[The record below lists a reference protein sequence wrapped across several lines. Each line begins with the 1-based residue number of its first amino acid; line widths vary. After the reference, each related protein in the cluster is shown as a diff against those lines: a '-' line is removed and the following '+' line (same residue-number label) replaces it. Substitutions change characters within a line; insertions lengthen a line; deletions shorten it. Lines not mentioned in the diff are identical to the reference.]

1 MVVLR
6 VVLPLITFL
15 GAFKQI
21 SCASFI
27 WYHYMTSQPLHQDHV
42 IFHYFKVE
50 DEGIS
55 MFEKLYNGSQCY
67 TDDNYSMKVVDG
79 EPNFTLEK
87 SMNNCKQ
94 LRIVILHN
102 ETNEEPYKIDNV
114 TVLNTFNPTSNECI
128 SASGSFHVVLTQTRN
143 PSEEDQQKISDGLK
157 NLGIHGLKLT
167 DLSVCPDPI

>member
-1 MVVLR
+1 MLYLCFNV
-6 VVLPLITFL
+6 F
-15 GAFKQI
+15 QI
-21 SCASFI
+21 ERTKAMLFRNVETNYISFE
-27 WYHYMTSQPLHQDHV
+27 YV
-42 IFHYFKVE
+42 
-50 DEGIS
+50 G
-55 MFEKLYNGSQCY
+55 
-67 TDDNYSMKVVDG
+67 
-79 EPNFTLEK
+79 
-87 SMNNCKQ
+87 KQ

-167 DLSVCPDPI
+167 DLSG